1 MVFVK
6 KGQTSPE
13 KIQQV
18 MGRKGLQIL
27 SFFLG
32 VCEKAVLVHLPHWQ
46 HQLPTCIDVVEKLIQ
61 LLYADKSQHWSVN
74 IERPVLD
81 WLERALLSKN
91 LKSGL
96 GLLARALVSFYLFKV
111 IFSVSDNLDRRRRG
125 RRLPREADQG
135 VVLIKF
141 RLFPSSSHVQF
152 YFSKLMSPYIFDE

>member
-1 MVFVK
+1 M
-6 KGQTSPE
+6 
-13 KIQQV
+13 
-18 MGRKGLQIL
+18 LQIL
-27 SFFLG
+27 RSFLG
-32 VCEKAVLVHLPHWQ
+32 
-46 HQLPTCIDVVEKLIQ
+46 IDVMDQLIQ
-61 LLYADKSQHWSVN
+61 LLYADKSQHWSMD

-96 GLLARALVSFYLFKV
+96 GLLARALGSFFFFKAT
-111 IFSVSDNLDRRRRG
+111 FSVPDNLDRRRRG

-135 VVLIKF
+135 IVLIKF